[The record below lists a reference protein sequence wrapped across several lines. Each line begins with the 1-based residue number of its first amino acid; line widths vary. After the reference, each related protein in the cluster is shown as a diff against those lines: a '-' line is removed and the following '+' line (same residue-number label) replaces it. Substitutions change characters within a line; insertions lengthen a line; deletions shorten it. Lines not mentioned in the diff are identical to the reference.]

1 MLRRL
6 SVLFAAGCVLVAPVV
21 ASSSA
26 GAVGYAQP
34 RVVSANPVNH
44 TPHVLNGTVLAVAT
58 VADRVYVGGTF
69 TSVTNAGSSTALT
82 RRYLFAFDR
91 STGRVS
97 DFAPSVDGT
106 VETIA
111 AAPDGVS
118 IIIGGRFRTVQGTA
132 QRSLAMLTPTGA
144 RVSSFSATTN
154 GYVNKALV
162 RGSRLI
168 VGGTFSTANG
178 VSRSN
183 LAAFT
188 ASSGRLDT
196 GFTLGVTQGR
206 TLTDGTTPA
215 AGVVEMDA
223 DAAGSKLVLVGNFR
237 QVGGQRRMQVAMINL
252 AGNSVSSWYTNRYPN
267 DASGTLRFQ
276 CYQSFYTQMRD
287 VEFSPDGRYF
297 VIVTTGGAPDRNA
310 SSLCDTATRWES
322 SPTST
327 SSAQRE
333 TWTNCTG
340 GDTLLSVAVTA
351 QADSTGR
358 TSGGAVYVGGH
369 QRWLD
374 NCGGR
379 DDAMVGSFAA
389 AGIGAIDANTGRAIR
404 TWNPGRTRG
413 VGAEELVAQREG
425 LYIGSDTDS
434 LGGEYHARL
443 GLFPLV

>member
-34 RVVSANPVNH
+34 RVVSADPVNH

-58 VADRVYVGGTF
+58 VGDRVYVGGTF

-91 STGRVS
+91 STGRVA

-132 QRSLAMLTPTGA
+132 QRSLAMVTSTGA
-144 RVSSFSATTN
+144 RVSSFTATTN

-196 GFTLGVTQGR
+196 GFAVGVTQGR
-206 TLTDGTTPA
+206 TLTDGTTTA
-215 AGVVEMDA
+215 AGIVEMDA
-223 DAAGSKLVLVGNFR
+223 DAAGSKLVIVGNFR
-237 QVGGQRRMQVAMINL
+237 QVGGQRRTQVAMINL
-252 AGNSVSSWYTNRYPN
+252 AENSVSSWYTNR
-267 DASGTLRFQ
+267 
-276 CYQSFYTQMRD
+276 
-287 VEFSPDGRYF
+287 
-297 VIVTTGGAPDRNA
+297 
-310 SSLCDTATRWES
+310 
-322 SPTST
+322 
-327 SSAQRE
+327 
-333 TWTNCTG
+333 
-340 GDTLLSVAVTA
+340 
-351 QADSTGR
+351 
-358 TSGGAVYVGGH
+358 
-369 QRWLD
+369 
-374 NCGGR
+374 
-379 DDAMVGSFAA
+379 
-389 AGIGAIDANTGRAIR
+389 
-404 TWNPGRTRG
+404 
-413 VGAEELVAQREG
+413 
-425 LYIGSDTDS
+425 
-434 LGGEYHARL
+434 
-443 GLFPLV
+443 